1 MSWLKQLLIGG
12 LLVLLAAPAAAA
24 LRVAATTP
32 NMGMLARTVGGEH
45 VVIDVLAPGDR
56 DVHHLEARP
65 SMMVALRRA
74 DLLVAVGAELETG
87 WLPAAL
93 KGANNPAVLPGR
105 PGYFEAAAA
114 VTLEDAGGPADR
126 GLGDVHPMGNPHV
139 YFDPLRMGVAAE
151 ALARQLAVLDPAHAD
166 EFAANAAAFAA
177 RMQQETAGWRERA
190 AGAPGVLLNHKDAV
204 YLLRR
209 LDVPVL
215 GYLEPL
221 PGIPPTA
228 RHVRDLIEELRGSEG
243 LVMRMVYEPPQ
254 GADRVGEALGWPVY
268 VMQNNVPV
276 DGTADDYV
284 ALIESWVLRL
294 EGH

>member
-1 MSWLKQLLIGG
+1 MNWLKKLLLAG
-12 LLVLLAAPAAAA
+12 LLLVVATPAAAA

-74 DLLVAVGAELETG
+74 DLVVAVGAELEGG

-93 KGANNPAVLPGR
+93 QGASNPAVLPGR

-114 VTLEDAGGPADR
+114 VTLADAGGPADR

-151 ALARQLAVLDPAHAD
+151 ALARQLAVLDPAHAG

-209 LDVPVL
+209 LDVPLL

-221 PGIPPTA
+221 PGIPATA
-228 RHVRDLIEELRGSEG
+228 RHVRALIDDLRGREG
-243 LVMRMVYEPPQ
+243 LVMRMGYEPAQ
-254 GADRVGEALGWPVY
+254 GAERVGEALGWPVY
-268 VMQNNVPV
+268 EMRNNVPV
-276 DGTADDYV
+276 DGGADDYV
-284 ALIESWVLRL
+284 AVIDSWVSRL
-294 EGH
+294 ESH

>member
-1 MSWLKQLLIGG
+1 MNWLQRVLIGG
-12 LLVLLAAPAAAA
+12 LLVMLAAPATAA
-24 LRVAATTP
+24 LRVAASTP

-65 SMMVALRRA
+65 SMIVALRNA
-74 DLLVAVGAELETG
+74 GLLVSVGAELEGG

-93 KGANNPAVLPGR
+93 QGANNPAILPGR

-126 GLGDVHPMGNPHV
+126 ALGDVHPMGNPHV

-151 ALARQLAVLDPAHAD
+151 ALARQLAVLVPPHAD
-166 EFAANAAAFAA
+166 EFAANAAAFAT
-177 RMQQETAGWRERA
+177 RMQQATAGWRERA

-221 PGIPPTA
+221 PGIPATA
-228 RHVRDLIEELRGSEG
+228 RHVRNLIEEHRGQKG
-243 LVMRMVYEPPQ
+243 LVMRMVYEPAQ
-254 GADRVGEALGWPVY
+254 GAERVGAALGWPVY
-268 VMQNNVPV
+268 VMRNNVPV

-284 ALIESWVLRL
+284 ALIETWVLRL
-294 EGH
+294 EGD

>member
-1 MSWLKQLLIGG
+1 MSWLKSLLLGS
-12 LLVLLAAPAAAA
+12 LLLALAAPAAAA

-45 VVIDVLAPGDR
+45 VEVDVLAPGDR

-65 SMMVALRRA
+65 SMMVGLRHA
-74 DLLVAVGAELETG
+74 DLLVAVGAELESG

-93 KGANNPAVLPGR
+93 QGASNPAILPGR

-114 VTLEDAGGPADR
+114 VKLDDAGGPADR

-139 YFDPLRMGVAAE
+139 YFDPLRMGVAAG
-151 ALARQLAVLDPAHAD
+151 ALATQLALLDPAHA
-166 EFAANAAAFAA
+166 EQFAANAAAFAA

-228 RHVRDLIEELRGSEG
+228 RHVRDLVEELRGQDG
-243 LVMRMVYEPPQ
+243 LVMRMVYEPSQ
-254 GADRVGEALGWPVY
+254 GAERVGEELGWPVY
-268 VMQNNVPV
+268 VMENNVPV

-294 EGH
+294 ESH